1 MERLY
6 KLKEDI
12 LACVESQVKNNLKD
26 VDTKELGEAI
36 DIIKDLSEAIY
47 YCTITDAMDSGD
59 SYDKKHYK
67 RNSSHLEHYGQEEIP
82 SVMHYSSGSMGRN
95 GGNNTSYYTDSWEG
109 YPINSEWNPSH
120 ESESSRHRR
129 YYMEGKL
136 AHHDKNQQ
144 MQELE
149 SYITELGKDLTEM
162 VDGAS
167 AEEKQIL
174 QQKIQ
179 TLATK
184 IK

>member
-1 MERLY
+1 MDRLY

-12 LACVESQVKNNLKD
+12 LSCVENQVKNNLKD

-47 YCTITDAMDSGD
+47 YCTITDAMGSTEE
-59 SYDKKHYK
+59 YEKKHYK
-67 RNSSHLEHYGQEEIP
+67 RNMSQLEHYGPDDMSSI
-82 SVMHYSSGSMGRN
+82 MHYSSGNMGKGRGDN
-95 GGNNTSYYTDSWEG
+95 ASYYPNAWEV
-109 YPINSEWNPSH
+109 YPIESGWGSAR
-120 ESESSRHRR
+120 ESEKHRR
-129 YYMEGKL
+129 YYMEGKM
-136 AHHDKNQQ
+136 AHSDKSKQ

-149 SYITELGKDLTEM
+149 HYVTELGKDLTEM
-162 VDGAS
+162 IEDAS
-167 AEEKQIL
+167 AEEKQML